1 MQFSVTT
8 KHSFNMAAYL
18 IVGSFIWSVFGSIV
32 TEMTKSSIWGTIFSI
47 SNAFCFLALCFFIF
61 KMICMGI
68 KDAAT
73 GRAKPMVKSKPEVK
87 REHRSKPATPRSKPA
102 TPRSR
107 PASAQS
113 KPASAQGYSVIYCD
127 YPDADNSDLYYFNED
142 YYTDVRNSPKS
153 ESSSKLKFVCDCI

>member
-18 IVGSFIWSVFGSIV
+18 IVGSSIWSVFGLIV

-47 SNAFCFLALCFFIF
+47 SNAFCSLALCFFIF

-87 REHRSKPATPRSKPA
+87 REHRSKPATPRG
-102 TPRSR
+102 R
-107 PASAQS
+107 PASAQNHN
-113 KPASAQGYSVIYCD
+113 VIYCD

-153 ESSSKLKFVCDCI
+153 ESSSKLKFICDCI

>member
-18 IVGSFIWSVFGSIV
+18 IVGSFIWSVFGLIV
-32 TEMTKSSIWGTIFSI
+32 TEMTKSSIWGAVFSI
-47 SNAFCFLALCFFIF
+47 SNAFCSLALCFFIF

-87 REHRSKPATPRSKPA
+87 GEHRSKPA
-102 TPRSR
+102 
-107 PASAQS
+107 SAQS
-113 KPASAQGYSVIYCD
+113 HNVIYCD

-153 ESSSKLKFVCDCI
+153 ESSSKLKLVCDCI